1 MHTCASL
8 VGARGSHCPPV
19 SFSLM
24 AAMEN
29 CEHARERER
38 EREADSKK
46 QSNSNRQIEV

>member
-1 MHTCASL
+1 
-8 VGARGSHCPPV
+8 
-19 SFSLM
+19 M

-29 CEHARERER
+29 CEHAR

>member
-38 EREADSKK
+38 EADSKK